1 MPKSR
6 LSVRLNAERLEH
18 LERHCQATGD
28 TVTRVVWQALDA
40 FLASNGASGPKSAP
54 ARRLSPP
61 AAVIPLTTGYFA
73 SAGGDPR
80 AQLRS
85 LFTQL
90 LAVSFASKQL
100 FPRTKGPAEVY
111 QALLPL
117 VGLSEWLNV

>member
-1 MPKSR
+1 MKSR
-6 LSVRLNAERLEH
+6 LSVRLNAERSEH

-28 TVTRVVWQALDA
+28 TVTRVICEALDA
-40 FLASNGASGPKSAP
+40 FLASGPASQANNTPSK
-54 ARRLSPP
+54 RLSPP
-61 AAVIPLTTGYFA
+61 AAIIPLTTGYLA

-111 QALLPL
+111 EALLPL